1 MNRNVIN
8 KAFLAVF
15 YFNLK
20 GLKYDINNS
29 SDREKARSHLSH
41 TTIDKELLAKAF
53 EMYIEYQ
60 RESFESLFT

>member
-20 GLKYDINNS
+20 DLKYDINNPI
-29 SDREKARSHLSH
+29 DREKARSHFSH